1 MNIIIWK
8 GYFLGG
14 IWMIQPLSLVFLNV
28 LGNLPNNTKPPPT
41 ELPSN
46 DHSPNAIISQAGW
59 CLMSDE
65 QSWAFWMTIFSIK
78 WSVQMRNWFGGG
90 SHQPARNKAFVLG
103 LWSPSWSLNNPW
115 KKRPAISCLKNN
127 TGGNDFFHWETASEA
142 KKLRT
147 IVSTM
152 LKNEG
157 VSAFYTGLTAGL
169 TRQVVYTGAR
179 LGLFDKFTGMV
190 PLAGKKPSQPK
201 EKCEV
206 YVYTPES

>member
-1 MNIIIWK
+1 MFFPQWISSFEKAIFW
-8 GYFLGG
+8 GG

-65 QSWAFWMTIFSIK
+65 ESWAFWMTIFSIK

-103 LWSPSWSLNNPW
+103 LWSPPWSLNNPW
-115 KKRPAISCLKNN
+115 KKRPAISCSKKTPVAMIFLVEKLPAKRKNS
-127 TGGNDFFHWETASEA
+127 GPSFPPCWRMRASA
-142 KKLRT
+142 LS
-147 IVSTM
+147 IQ
-152 LKNEG
+152 
-157 VSAFYTGLTAGL
+157 A
-169 TRQVVYTGAR
+169 
-179 LGLFDKFTGMV
+179 
-190 PLAGKKPSQPK
+190 
-201 EKCEV
+201 
-206 YVYTPES
+206 